1 MNAAELSQRM
11 ASDAAA
17 IAAYLLPHGKRQSG
31 EWKVGSIDGE
41 EGKSLSIR
49 LSGAKAGVWAD
60 FASGDKG
67 DLIDLWA
74 KVRGLSVAGAM
85 AEAKQYLGIRDAMPV
100 REEKQFKRP
109 VKPKCQTPKSAVKTW
124 LNSRG
129 LTDETLAAFKIG
141 EQLREGK
148 AYAVFPY
155 LRDGELV
162 NAKYRNTE
170 EKRDMRQES
179 GAEPC
184 LYGWHLI
191 DPRARTVAICEG
203 EIDAMTLHQVG
214 VPALS
219 VNAGAGNHQWIEN
232 DWDRLER
239 FSEILLIFDTDEA
252 GLKGAHE
259 VAHRLGNER
268 CKLVKLP
275 AKDPNEYLLAG
286 ADGSDFWE
294 CIRSAKPQD
303 PEELRQASEFMSRVK
318 AMFYPAHGEER
329 DPALRLDRD
338 LDWFEFR
345 TGELTVWTGYNGHG
359 KALCLETMIPTPD
372 GWKRMGDLRPGDRV
386 FDEAGKPCNVVA
398 ETEVMQGRPCYRVVF
413 SDGTEIVADEQHEWL
428 THTAKARTSWRTA
441 RRNNRLEE
449 RPIAKRGNDQ
459 SHKRCM
465 PSIVTTGEIASTLTV
480 TEKTYFGKSNH
491 SILVCGALELPD
503 QQLTIDPYLLGAWLG
518 DGDSNGGGITSAD
531 QSIIDAFTSRGVT
544 VTKRSGRYH
553 YGLTGGFHT
562 KLRES
567 GLLRNKHIPKEYLRA
582 SESQR
587 LSLLQGLMDT
597 DGSVTTYGRC
607 EFTSVN
613 ESLARQVREL
623 VISLG
628 MQCKVIEG
636 NATLDGK
643 VICRKYRVTFTPHM
657 QVFRLDRKARHVKN
671 IVSQRIKH
679 RFIVACERIDS
690 VPVKCIQVDS
700 DSHMY
705 LASEAMIP
713 THNSLM
719 LSQVLLGLMAQGERC
734 VVFSGEMTPERQ
746 LKRLS
751 KQAAGLDRPT
761 LAYLDQVGNWLH
773 DKLWIFNVVGS
784 SAIDR
789 LLAVFLYANK
799 RYGTRHFVIDSLM
812 MTDVPEDGPGAM
824 TAQKEAVRK
833 LCDFAKRN
841 ACHLHLV
848 AHPRK
853 GADESKGPGK
863 LDVAGSSK
871 ITDGADNVFTV
882 WSALKDEAD
891 AEADP
896 DKPDG
901 KLELRK
907 QRNGDV
913 QHFTHWVWFNKAA
926 QQFTSTSARRSVA
939 YVEHQGQPEY
949 VQ

>member
-359 KALCLETMIPTPD
+359 K
-372 GWKRMGDLRPGDRV
+372 
-386 FDEAGKPCNVVA
+386 
-398 ETEVMQGRPCYRVVF
+398 
-413 SDGTEIVADEQHEWL
+413 
-428 THTAKARTSWRTA
+428 
-441 RRNNRLEE
+441 
-449 RPIAKRGNDQ
+449 
-459 SHKRCM
+459 
-465 PSIVTTGEIASTLTV
+465 
-480 TEKTYFGKSNH
+480 
-491 SILVCGALELPD
+491 
-503 QQLTIDPYLLGAWLG
+503 
-518 DGDSNGGGITSAD
+518 
-531 QSIIDAFTSRGVT
+531 
-544 VTKRSGRYH
+544 
-553 YGLTGGFHT
+553 
-562 KLRES
+562 
-567 GLLRNKHIPKEYLRA
+567 
-582 SESQR
+582 
-587 LSLLQGLMDT
+587 
-597 DGSVTTYGRC
+597 
-607 EFTSVN
+607 
-613 ESLARQVREL
+613 
-623 VISLG
+623 
-628 MQCKVIEG
+628 
-636 NATLDGK
+636 
-643 VICRKYRVTFTPHM
+643 
-657 QVFRLDRKARHVKN
+657 
-671 IVSQRIKH
+671 
-679 RFIVACERIDS
+679 
-690 VPVKCIQVDS
+690 
-700 DSHMY
+700 
-705 LASEAMIP
+705 
-713 THNSLM
+713 SLM

-939 YVEHQGQPEY
+939 YVEHKGQPEY